1 MRPIS
6 RRTALEI
13 LGAAGVAAAAA
24 PRAAE
29 ARVARSP
36 SPDDHGLL
44 VDAVRCVGCRAC
56 VTRCREAN
64 GKAPEVRV
72 LAGAAY
78 DAPVDLNAQTPTV
91 IRRWAREKDSG
102 FVKAQCMHCVDP
114 ACVSVCM
121 LGALHKAEHGVVAY
135 DVDKCVGCRYC
146 QVACPFNVPK
156 FEWAKAA
163 PRIVKCE
170 LCRHR
175 AKDGKGPACAE
186 VCPRDAVTAGARGA
200 LLAEARRRMATRPG
214 AYHAGIYGEQD
225 GGGTNVL
232 VLSPVPFETLGLPA
246 LGPEPAPALSES
258 VQHGIYQGFAA
269 PIALLGVLSV
279 VTWRNRRHGAEQPQ
293 GNEEEGR

>member
-24 PRAAE
+24 PGAAE
-29 ARVARSP
+29 ARVARGP
-36 SPDDHGLL
+36 SPDDQGLL

-64 GKAPEVRV
+64 GKAPDVRV

-78 DAPVDLNAQTPTV
+78 DAPVDLNAQTLTV

-186 VCPRDAVTAGARGA
+186 VCPRDAVTAGTRGA
-200 LLAEARRRMATRPG
+200 LLAEARRRMAARPG
-214 AYHAGIYGEQD
+214 AYHPGIYGERD

-246 LGPEPAPALSES
+246 LGSEPAPALSES

-279 VTWRNRRHGAEQPQ
+279 VTWRNRRNGAEQAQ
-293 GNEEEGR
+293 SNEEEGR